1 MKLYYAPGTIS
12 LMPHVALLQSGLSFV
27 AVRVDEASK
36 KMADGEDYNT
46 INPLGYVPALVLD
59 DDSVLLEA
67 AAIAQYIADRDP
79 TGKLAPPHGTIERA
93 RLQAWLNF
101 LQRDP
106 QGRSWPAVL
115 HGTGRASEGCFPRAI
130 EGALRLCRSAPVYA
144 PVSVGQGL
152 LHCRRR
158 LVCDDRWTPRVGFD
172 LHAYPNLVAHH
183 ARIANRDAV
192 REVHRI
198 EGPIP
203 ARPLDDE
210 MRILSR
216 PDPGRKL
223 ARIPGVVNHNSSVA
237 NRSWRTASRHSND
250 RSMPTSCTVS
260 TVNRNSGAT
269 SCRSN
274 RANRSSRTASRRSN
288 RRSMPTSCIVGAVN
302 RSAGAT
308 SCDLSAA
315 NRERIHCRHRP
326 RSWPRT
332 ARR

>member
-36 KMADGEDYNT
+36 KMADGEDYNA

-101 LQRDP
+101 LSSEIHKGGLGPLFYMALDE
-106 QGRSWPAVL
+106 
-115 HGTGRASEGCFPRAI
+115 RAKDVFRERLRARFAFVDQHLSTREYLLGKDYSI
-130 EGALRLCRSAPVYA
+130 ADAGLYA
-144 PVSVGQGL
+144 MTS
-152 LHCRRR
+152 
-158 LVCDDRWTPRVGFD
+158 WTPRVGFD

-203 ARPLDDE
+203 A
-210 MRILSR
+210 
-216 PDPGRKL
+216 
-223 ARIPGVVNHNSSVA
+223 
-237 NRSWRTASRHSND
+237 
-250 RSMPTSCTVS
+250 
-260 TVNRNSGAT
+260 
-269 SCRSN
+269 
-274 RANRSSRTASRRSN
+274 
-288 RRSMPTSCIVGAVN
+288 
-302 RSAGAT
+302 
-308 SCDLSAA
+308 
-315 NRERIHCRHRP
+315 
-326 RSWPRT
+326 
-332 ARR
+332 